1 MDIHKQRRH
10 KIGNDPSLFICIFYL
25 MEVMYK
31 EGEGRG
37 IQKMRVC
44 FIKVGTKNESTQ
56 STGGTLAR
64 GS

>member
-1 MDIHKQRRH
+1 
-10 KIGNDPSLFICIFYL
+10 

-56 STGGTLAR
+56 STGGTLAGG